1 VTNEG
6 VGGAGLEDLI
16 HHLALAADWDRSSLD
31 YRGSTLGRT
40 LAEEGFVHCSAT
52 WQVQGIADAVYRG
65 RSDVVLLTI
74 DPGRLGAEVRIEGG
88 YPHIYG
94 PIPSGAV
101 TSAQAVP
108 LDEDGR
114 LRLDGLLPDLLAG
127 WPAGELRAVAEA
139 VEEVPVGVD
148 ELHVDGATVLRW
160 PDHATSPTFGAV
172 HAYPQRVRQLAEVR
186 PAVEAAA
193 QRWGASELW
202 WWSDQPAL
210 DAALHRAGATV
221 VLTQRVEACDLTSAG
236 SDAWLCADDP
246 PGITV
251 GVVDTWDMALA
262 MDEVQA
268 AGWRRHPT
276 PPEALP
282 EAWATLQD
290 ELSARRAWRLL
301 ASIDGQPAAVGAC
314 RLVPIPDSAGRAPG
328 GTVARLGGAVT
339 LPAHRGRGL
348 YTAIVAA
355 RCRISRAHGA
365 TVALTHARQDTS
377 APILERIGFVPVAS
391 ERCWVLPT
399 AIDDSRPP
407 QPQTSNT

>member
-6 VGGAGLEDLI
+6 VDGVGIKGLI
-16 HHLALAADWDRSSLD
+16 HHLALAADWDRSTLD

-40 LAEEGFVHCSAT
+40 LTEEGFVHCSAT

-74 DPGRLGAEVRIEGG
+74 DPGRLDAEVRIEGG

-94 PIPSGAV
+94 PVPTRAV
-101 TSAQAVP
+101 ISAQAVP
-108 LDEDGR
+108 LGGDGR

-127 WPAGELRAVAEA
+127 WPAGDLRSVAEA
-139 VEEVPVGVD
+139 AQEVPVGVE

-172 HAYPQRVRQLAEVR
+172 HAYPHQGRQLANLR
-186 PAVEAAA
+186 PAVDAAA
-193 QRWGASELW
+193 QRLGTSEVW

-210 DAALHRAGATV
+210 DGALDRAGARV

-236 SDAWLCADDP
+236 CHAWLCTDDP
-246 PGITV
+246 AGITV
-251 GVVDTWDMALA
+251 GVVDTWDTAVA
-262 MDEVQA
+262 MDQVQA
-268 AGWRRHPT
+268 AGWRRQPT

-301 ASIDGQPAAVGAC
+301 GSIDGKPAAVGAC
-314 RLVPIPDSAGRAPG
+314 RLVPIPDAVGRTSA
-328 GTVARLGGAVT
+328 GTVARFSGAVT
-339 LPAHRGRGL
+339 LPAYRGRGL

-355 RCRISRAHGA
+355 RCRIARAHGA
-365 TVALTHARQDTS
+365 TIALTHARQDTS
-377 APILERIGFVPVAS
+377 APILERLGFVPVTS

-399 AIDDSRPP
+399 AADDGRPA
-407 QPQTSNT
+407 QPQTSDT